1 MLGIVLSL
9 RLVYTSQ
16 EFDYIK
22 KLWPLILRE
31 FSSLFRIQ
39 GFKIKNH
46 FYYPTF
52 SVKRLY
58 QILYGIGKPEMKYE
72 KTESANAIYLTYRLS
87 ITVHGIC
94 ATYNKILSYNNL
106 SYFSHCPLQSP
117 IVRKSNKTTDMCK
130 TQKYSEILELYF
142 ICYRPF
148 WSKSIQQNSCFSY
161 FSEHPAACH

>member
-1 MLGIVLSL
+1 MVSKKFDFGIEFVKFLSSLILSKLCIVLSTK
-9 RLVYTSQ
+9 LVYTRRTF
-16 EFDYIK
+16 ELY
-22 KLWPLILRE
+22 RE
-31 FSSLFRIQ
+31 TAIDNFVRDFTFISSSELY
-39 GFKIKNH
+39 KIKAY

-106 SYFSHCPLQSP
+106 SYFSHHPTLSLTKSYCP
-117 IVRKSNKTTDMCK
+117 
-130 TQKYSEILELYF
+130 
-142 ICYRPF
+142 
-148 WSKSIQQNSCFSY
+148 
-161 FSEHPAACH
+161 